1 MTSLTGIP
9 NDLEETCVLF
19 FKKTE
24 REILNAE
31 YVLKYI
37 RRATLEQGPCDVR
50 YGFLSILQPHTQR
63 ESNAPLIAGLTL
75 HLILLSGRD
84 MAFWLQRIR

>member
-24 REILNAE
+24 RENLNAE

-37 RRATLEQGPCDVR
+37 RRETLEQGPCNAR
-50 YGFLSILQPHTQR
+50 YVFVSILQPHTQR
-63 ESNAPLIAGLTL
+63 ESSAPLIAGLTL
-75 HLILLSGRD
+75 YLILLSGRD
-84 MAFWLQRIR
+84 MAF